1 MKRKLLILIILI
13 CIVGIIVLVAIFLK
27 KNQVVENQAYNAIPE
42 DAALIVDIPD
52 MSKVMPIVANQENV
66 VWNGF
71 AQFPFVEKGNEF
83 LLRIDST
90 IKANT
95 VFEDFAHNE
104 LLMVVKQIGK
114 NKLDYLYII
123 PIKKDNDQ
131 DIQLFIENVLNL
143 KNESKYSFDKKEE
156 IFTSI
161 DEQTHTSFAYAISKN
176 TLLLSESK
184 VLVETA
190 LKGLW
195 ENKNIMSNADFTKV
209 KPNDTKVPAKIY
221 FHYDRMAEIFKLS
234 ASEEYISRLKDFP
247 QIGSWTELDLSKK
260 NDVVRLNG
268 FVTTDSI
275 HFDGEYF
282 NLFEGQKLVRGNVC
296 SILPVST
303 SHFIAIGLSN
313 KDKYKENYKN
323 YLRKNSYL
331 NSYEKGLSALNSA
344 FSADMRVNVA
354 EMMYSWIDDEIAFA
368 MMPSFTDNLY
378 DNTFAILKIK
388 SIKTVVS
395 DLEKL
400 QNNYE
405 KKNQG
410 FVASS
415 KMFIAPSGE
424 EYTLYQLPITKIPQ
438 TIWGNLFSHVGAKYV
453 TIVDSY
459 VVFAN
464 SEQSCVA
471 FINEYDR
478 GMTLASDSNYGR
490 FDDNVKSAYSLYAYY
505 SIPQSLE
512 VFKAFFDANR
522 AGFFDQYAPQ
532 LKTMDA
538 ISYQIIADEGNKL
551 YNDVVISLSTQK
563 SGKPECDW
571 KMALD
576 TSIIS
581 QPVSFVSHRG
591 ESLLLFQD
599 GYNVLHLVEE
609 STGKNLWN
617 KQLDGQIMGTINF
630 VDALANN
637 KQQYL
642 FNTAKT
648 VYLLDRNGDNV
659 GNFPLTLQKN
669 ASVGIAVFDYD
680 KNKKYR
686 MLIPNDGNTLE
697 MFALEGG
704 LWSKINDWSVPV
716 ESPIVTTP
724 RHFVDAGKDY
734 IVFADKYHVY
744 VVNRR
749 GETRIDIS
757 ELIEKAPNATIAFES
772 GAQPQLSRFI
782 TTDVDGVVKEI
793 FLDGTVQSTT
803 LTNVSANH
811 YFLFADVN
819 NDGNGDYIFVDENKV
834 GVYSAGKKV
843 FVYSGND
850 TFTKPYVFQ
859 YDGDTKIAVLDEKNE
874 KLYVINSD
882 GSLYKGFPVTGKNN
896 FYARGKDQCFNV
908 IVEGEQKLLYNY
920 RVR

>member
-52 MSKVMPIVANQENV
+52 MSKVMPIVADSENV

-71 AQFPFVEKGNEF
+71 AQFPFIEKGNEF

-90 IKANT
+90 IKANA
-95 VFEDFAHNE
+95 VFKDFAHNE

-123 PIKKDNDQ
+123 PVKKDNNQ
-131 DIQLFIENVLNL
+131 DIQSFIENVLNL
-143 KNESKYSFDKKEE
+143 KNESTYSFDKKEE

-161 DEQTHTSFAYAISKN
+161 DEQTHTSFAYAVSKN

-260 NDVVRLNG
+260 NDIVRLNG

-282 NLFEGQKLVRGNVC
+282 NLFEGQKKVRGNVC
-296 SILPVST
+296 SILPVSI
-303 SHFIAIGLSN
+303 SHFIAMGLS
-313 KDKYKENYKN
+313 DKVRYKENYNN
-323 YLRKNSYL
+323 YLKKNSYY
-331 NSYEKGLSALNSA
+331 NSYEKSLSTLNSS
-344 FSADMRVNVA
+344 FSTDTKINVA
-354 EMMYSWIDDEIAFA
+354 NMMYSWIDDELAFA

-378 DNTFAILKIK
+378 DNTFAIFKIK
-388 SIKTVVS
+388 SKKTVTT
-395 DLEKL
+395 DLENLLK
-400 QNNYE
+400 NYAL
-405 KKNQG
+405 KNQEN
-410 FVASS
+410 ASS
-415 KMFIAPSGE
+415 PNLFVAPSGE
-424 EYTLYQLPITKIPQ
+424 EYTIFKMPVAKIPQ

-459 VVFAN
+459 LVFAN
-464 SEQSCVA
+464 SEQSCA
-471 FINEYDR
+471 TFINEYDR
-478 GMTLASDSNYGR
+478 GMTLASDSNYGK

-512 VFKAFFDANR
+512 VFKGFFDANR
-522 AGFFDQYAPQ
+522 AGFFDQFAPQ

-551 YNDVVISLSTQK
+551 YNDVVISLSAQK

-571 KMALD
+571 KMALE
-576 TSIIS
+576 SSLIS

-599 GYNVLHLVEE
+599 GNNVLHLVDE

-617 KQLDGQIMGTINF
+617 KQLDGPIMGTVNF
-630 VDALANN
+630 VDVLANN

-648 VYLLDRNGDNV
+648 VYLLDRNGENV

-757 ELIEKAPNATIAFES
+757 ELIEKAPNSTIAFES

-803 LTNVSANH
+803 LASVSANH

-819 NDGNGDYIFVDENKV
+819 NDGNGDYVFVDENKI
-834 GVYSAGKKV
+834 GVFSAGKKV
-843 FVYSGND
+843 FSYSAND
-850 TFTKPYVFQ
+850 VLSKPFIFQ
-859 YDGDTKIAVLDEKNE
+859 YDGDTKIAALDEKNE
-874 KLYVINSD
+874 KLYIINGD

-896 FYARGKDQCFNV
+896 FYARAKDQSFNV

-920 RVR
+920 RVH